1 VRVATVQ
8 HDAKAAREQL
18 LREVGPDA
26 VPGARDERVRLCAV
40 VVAGEAGGSGI
51 EAEK

>member
-1 VRVATVQ
+1 VRVAIVQ

-26 VPGARDERVRLCAV
+26 VPGARGERVRLCAV

>member
-1 VRVATVQ
+1 MRVATVQ

-26 VPGARDERVRLCAV
+26 VPGARDARVRLCAI
-40 VVAGEAGGSGI
+40 VVAGEARGAGR

>member
-8 HDAKAAREQL
+8 HDAKAAREHL

-26 VPGARDERVRLCAV
+26 VPGAHDERIRLRAV
-40 VVAGEAGGSGI
+40 VVAGEAGGAGI
-51 EAEK
+51 KTEK